1 MFDAGPG
8 FAFNMGPG
16 VRMHQFGGGRP
27 RARPQNA
34 AHNEPAPNGL
44 RALQSLLPLLLLI
57 VFPLLSS
64 FFSGSGS
71 ASQGPSVRFDFPQSP
86 HTHQRISNPLKIHY
100 WVDPAQVKE
109 YGARDW
115 RSLDKRAETKYVNQL
130 NYECEIEHD
139 RRNRLV
145 NDATGFFFTDQD
157 KMNRARQME
166 MKSCRRLN
174 ELGYRGV

>member
-1 MFDAGPG
+1 MFDTGPG

-16 VRMHQFGGGRP
+16 VRVHQFGGGRP

-34 AHNEPAPNGL
+34 NNELPPTGL
-44 RALQSLLPLLLLI
+44 RAIQSLLPLLLLI

-64 FFSGSGS
+64 LFSGSGT
-71 ASQGPSVRFDFPQSP
+71 ATGPSVRFDNPLSP
-86 HTHQRISNPLKIHY
+86 HTHERISNPLKIHY
-100 WVDPAQVKE
+100 WVDPAQVRE

-115 RSLDKRAETKYVNQL
+115 RSLDKRAEAKYVNQL

-139 RRNRLV
+139 RRNKLV
-145 NDATGFFFTDQD
+145 NNAQGFFFTDEAM
-157 KMNRARQME
+157 MNRARQME
-166 MKSCRRLN
+166 MRSCRRLN